1 MAGLRQRYTVVHR
14 WAGILFGALLFAIFW
29 MGTLSV
35 FDRELDRWMMPAT
48 RLAAVSGPLRLDP
61 VVDAVGHL
69 VPPDARQWRIDVPT
83 PRTPAWRFSALRPG
97 SPPVVLMLDPATL
110 APLPD
115 PGTFGASGFFF
126 PFHYG
131 LHLSWNEI
139 GKWLVGA
146 ASMAMLLLLIAGIV
160 IHRKVFKE
168 FFTFRPDKRL
178 PRSTLD
184 LHNVTGVLGL
194 PFHFLI
200 VLSGLV
206 IFFNIYFPFAY
217 QSAYQEGAKGKAQ
230 FQSHSYGRY
239 TRPLAGV
246 AAQGPLASVDAMAA
260 QAGAVWGGGV
270 PYFVR
275 VWNPGDANRYV
286 ELRRAYFGEVT
297 MNIDQLYFD
306 GATGELLARFSAG
319 PVMSVQRFLSGVHF
333 IQFHHWPLRWLY
345 FLLGLTGCVMIAT
358 GMVFWLASR
367 SVGGAGKPNVGLQ
380 GAGHRDVVQQ
390 KVLQEKVGLEG
401 AGPRVAQATTI
412 AGVTGILLATLAYL
426 AANRLL
432 PAGTSAFGATRA
444 ELEVWGFFIVWM
456 MALVH
461 ALRGGRAW
469 GEQAWMI
476 AVLAVLCVS
485 LNVATTDAY
494 RLSGGVTPV
503 AVWGVDG
510 ALLVAAII
518 AAWAA
523 RRLRGS
529 EVRQRPGP
537 DRSALAAAKR
547 DST

>member
-1 MAGLRQRYTVVHR
+1 MAGVRQRYTVVHR

-48 RLAAVSGPLRLDP
+48 RLAGVPGPVRMDP
-61 VVDAVGHL
+61 VVDAVASL
-69 VPPDARQWRIDVPT
+69 VPADARQWRIDLPT
-83 PRTPAWRFSALRPG
+83 PRTPAWRFTAQRPG
-97 SPPVVLMLDPATL
+97 EAPVLHLLDPATL
-110 APLPD
+110 DPLPD
-115 PGTFGASGFFF
+115 PGTLGASGFFF

-131 LHLSWNEI
+131 LHLSWKEI

-146 ASMAMLLLLIAGIV
+146 ASMAMLVLLIAGIV
-160 IHRKVFKE
+160 IHRKVFRE

-194 PFHFLI
+194 PFHFVI

-206 IFFNIYFPFAY
+206 IFFNLYFPFAY

-230 FQSHSYGRY
+230 FQAQSYGRY
-239 TRPLAGV
+239 TRPLAGL

-260 QAGAVWGGGV
+260 QAESVWGGGV

-306 GATGELLARFSAG
+306 GATGTLLARFSAG

-333 IQFHHWPLRWLY
+333 IQFDHWPLRWLY
-345 FLLGLTGCVMIAT
+345 FFLGLTGCVMIAT

-367 SVGGAGKPNVGLQ
+367 SVG
-380 GAGHRDVVQQ
+380 Q
-390 KVLQEKVGLEG
+390 KAGLEG
-401 AGPRVAQATTI
+401 IGPRVALATSI
-412 AGVTGILLATLAYL
+412 AGVTGLLIATLAYL

-432 PAGTSAFGATRA
+432 PAGASAFGWTRA
-444 ELEVWGFFIVWM
+444 ELEVWAFFIVWL

-469 GEQAWMI
+469 GEQAGMI
-476 AVLAVLCVS
+476 AALAVLCVV
-485 LNVATTDAY
+485 LNAATTDAY
-494 RLSGGVTPV
+494 RLGGAVGPI

-510 ALLVAAII
+510 ALLVTAAIATWAGWRLRRGWRDGDRRGPRAPQRVVPDRP
-518 AAWAA
+518 AAPAA
-523 RRLRGS
+523 RG
-529 EVRQRPGP
+529 
-537 DRSALAAAKR
+537 DSA
-547 DST
+547 